1 MKVHESDAR
10 RIFADRGLPVPPS
23 RVATTPDEAAAAA
36 AEFDGLVVVKALVLA
51 GGRGKAGGVK
61 LADGPESAREAA
73 EAILGIEIRGERVRR
88 VLVAPAVDI
97 DREIY
102 LGVTIDR
109 ERQSAVVMAS
119 ASGGI
124 DIEEIAAATPE
135 AIQRIEFD
143 VARGVEAWQARGV
156 GFALGLGGRQ
166 VLSFVRILDGLVR
179 VFVECDASLAEV
191 NPLVVSPD
199 GKLWAIDAKLN
210 IDDNALGRRPE
221 LEQLRDAEAEEPAE
235 ARARDAGISYIK
247 LDGDIGCMV
256 NGAGLAMATMD
267 VVKHYGGEPA
277 NFLDVGGGAGA
288 ERVSAAFAI
297 ILDDPN
303 VRAVFVNIFGGIT
316 RADEVARGVLAAR
329 ESMPRAVPL
338 VVRLMGTN
346 EAEGLRLLADAGIQ
360 AERSMDAAARLAVE
374 AVR

>member
-1 MKVHESDAR
+1 MNVHESDAR

-36 AEFDGLVVVKALVLA
+36 AEFEGLVVVKALVLA

-61 LADGPESAREAA
+61 LADGAEAA
-73 EAILGIEIRGERVRR
+73 RDAARQILGLEIRGERVRR

-97 DREIY
+97 EREIY

-119 ASGGI
+119 AAGGI
-124 DIEEIAAATPE
+124 EIEEVAAATPE
-135 AIQRIEFD
+135 AIERIEFD
-143 VARGVEAWQARGV
+143 VARGVDAWQARAV

-166 VLSFVRILDGLVR
+166 VLAFVGILNGLVR
-179 VFVECDASLAEV
+179 VFVKCDASLAEV

-210 IDDNALGRRPE
+210 IDDNALDRRPS
-221 LEQLRDAEAEEPAE
+221 LEQLRDADAEEPAE
-235 ARARDAGISYIK
+235 ARARAAGISYIK

-288 ERVSAAFAI
+288 DRVSAALSI

-316 RADEVARGVLAAR
+316 RADDVARGVLEAR

-346 EAEGLRLLADAGIQ
+346 ETEGLRLLADAGIQ

>member
-10 RIFADRGLPVPPS
+10 QIFADRGLPVPPS
-23 RVATTPDEAAAAA
+23 RVATTPNEAAAAA
-36 AEFDGLVVVKALVLA
+36 AEFGGLVVVKALVLA

-61 LADGPESAREAA
+61 LADGAEAA
-73 EAILGIEIRGERVRR
+73 RDAAQQILGLDIRGEGVRR

-119 ASGGI
+119 AAGGI
-124 DIEEIAAATPE
+124 DIEEVAAATPE

-143 VARGVEAWQARGV
+143 VARGVEAWQARAV

-166 VLSFVRILDGLVR
+166 VLSFIRILDGLVR
-179 VFVECDASLAEV
+179 VFMECDASLAEV

-199 GKLWAIDAKLN
+199 GTLWAIDAKLN

-221 LEQLRDAEAEEPAE
+221 LEQLRDADAEEPAE

-288 ERVSAAFAI
+288 DRVSAAFAI

-374 AVR
+374 AVQ

>member
-10 RIFADRGLPVPPS
+10 RIFADQGLPVPPS
-23 RVATTPDEAAAAA
+23 RVATSPDEAAAAA
-36 AEFDGLVVVKALVLA
+36 AEFGGLVVVKALVLA

-61 LADGPESAREAA
+61 LADGPEAAREAA
-73 EAILGIEIRGERVRR
+73 EAILGLEIRGERVRR
-88 VLVAPAVDI
+88 VLVARAVDI

-119 ASGGI
+119 AAGGI
-124 DIEEIAAATPE
+124 DIEEVAAETPE
-135 AIQRIEFD
+135 AIQRVEFD
-143 VARGVEAWQARGV
+143 VARGVEAWQARAV

-166 VLSFVRILDGLVR
+166 VLDFVRILNGLVG

-221 LEQLRDAEAEEPAE
+221 LEQLRDAAAEEPAE
-235 ARARDAGISYIK
+235 ARARAAGISYIK

-329 ESMPRAVPL
+329 EGMPRAVPL

-374 AVR
+374 AVQ